1 MQTFDAIEQRR
12 AIKQCDPGHRLGAVA
27 NQVMVEHAF
36 A

>member
-12 AIKQCDPGHRLGAVA
+12 TTKQFDPGHRLGAVA
-27 NQVMVEHAF
+27 DQVVVENAF